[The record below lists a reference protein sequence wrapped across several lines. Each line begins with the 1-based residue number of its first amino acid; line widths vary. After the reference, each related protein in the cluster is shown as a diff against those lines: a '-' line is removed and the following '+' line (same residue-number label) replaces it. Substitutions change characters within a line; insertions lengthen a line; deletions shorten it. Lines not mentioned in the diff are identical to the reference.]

1 MIMSMI
7 TVCSFC
13 GAEFEA
19 ERSSARYCCDSH
31 KVLFHRQ
38 LRQQEE
44 MEYQQQ
50 QRQADFIETK
60 RRIANAQKQKDE
72 QIKAD
77 FDEIMRIASLER
89 KAQQEQRTKIMEQQ
103 RLKDR
108 EKKKI
113 QNEKSSEKANLKLK
127 LAGVG
132 ILSAIGLATLLLNNG
147 TESDSSTKLADEM
160 QPATPHTAKT
170 PVETEDIDNS
180 EGDKSSPTPEISI
193 E

>member
-1 MIMSMI
+1 MSMI

-19 ERSSARYCCDSH
+19 ERSSARYCSDSH

-60 RRIANAQKQKDE
+60 RRIAEAQKKKDE

-77 FDEIMRIASLER
+77 FDEKMRLASLEH
-89 KAQQEQRTKIMEQQ
+89 KAQEELRRNIMEQQ

-108 EKKKI
+108 ELKKI
-113 QNEKSSEKANLKLK
+113 QNEKSSEKANLKFK
-127 LAGVG
+127 LAGLG
-132 ILSAIGLATLLLNNG
+132 ILSALGIANLLLNNG

-160 QPATPHTAKT
+160 QPTTPNTAKT
-170 PVETEDIDNS
+170 PLETENIDNS
-180 EGDKSSPTPEISI
+180 EVDKSSQTPE
-193 E
+193 EEKE

>member
-1 MIMSMI
+1 MSII

-44 MEYQQQ
+44 MVHQQQ
-50 QRQADFIETK
+50 QRQSDFIETK
-60 RRIANAQKQKDE
+60 RRIADAQRKKDE

-77 FDEIMRIASLER
+77 FDEKMRLADIEH
-89 KAQQEQRTKIMEQQ
+89 KAQGEQRTKIMEQQ
-103 RLKDR
+103 HLKDR

-113 QNEKSSEKANLKLK
+113 QNEKSSEKANLKFK
-127 LAGVG
+127 LAGLG
-132 ILSAIGLATLLLNNG
+132 ILSAIAIANLLLNNG
-147 TESDSSTKLADEM
+147 TESDSSTKLAGEM
-160 QPATPHTAKT
+160 RPTTPNSNET
-170 PVETEDIDNS
+170 PLETNNIENS
-180 EGDKSSPTPEISI
+180 EGDKSSQIPED
-193 E
+193 EKD

>member
-1 MIMSMI
+1 MIRLE
-7 TVCSFC
+7 CEYC

-44 MEYQQQ
+44 MDYQQQ

-60 RRIANAQKQKDE
+60 RRIAEAQRKKDE

-77 FDEIMRIASLER
+77 FDEKMRIANLER
-89 KAQQEQRTKIMEQQ
+89 KAQDEQRTKIMEQQ

-108 EKKKI
+108 EKKRI
-113 QNEKSSEKANLKLK
+113 QNEKSSEKANIKFK
-127 LAGVG
+127 LAGLG
-132 ILSAIGLATLLLNNG
+132 ILSALGIVNLLLNNG
-147 TESDSSTKLADEM
+147 TETDSSIKLAGEV
-160 QPATPHTAKT
+160 QTTPPNAAET
-170 PVETEDIDNS
+170 PLETENSDNS
-180 EGDKSSPTPEISI
+180 ESDNSSPTPEVSK

>member
-1 MIMSMI
+1 MSMI

-19 ERSSARYCCDSH
+19 ERSSARYCCNSH

-60 RRIANAQKQKDE
+60 RRIAEAQIKKDE

-77 FDEIMRIASLER
+77 FDEKMRIASLEH
-89 KAQQEQRTKIMEQQ
+89 KVQEEQRRKIMEKQH
-103 RLKDR
+103 LKDR

-113 QNEKSSEKANLKLK
+113 QNEKSFEKANIKLK
-127 LAGVG
+127 LAGLG
-132 ILSAIGLATLLLNNG
+132 ILSAISIANLLLNNG

-160 QPATPHTAKT
+160 QPATSNAAKT
-170 PVETEDIDNS
+170 PLETGNIENS
-180 EGDKSSPTPEISI
+180 EGDKSPQIS
-193 E
+193 EKEKE

>member
-1 MIMSMI
+1 MSII

-44 MEYQQQ
+44 IEYQQQ
-50 QRQADFIETK
+50 QRQSDFIETK
-60 RRIANAQKQKDE
+60 RRIAEAQRNKDE

-77 FDEIMRIASLER
+77 FDEKMRIASLER
-89 KAQQEQRTKIMEQQ
+89 KAQEEQRTKIMEQQ

-108 EKKKI
+108 EKKKL
-113 QNEKSSEKANLKLK
+113 QNEKSSEKANLKIK
-127 LAGVG
+127 LVGLG
-132 ILSAIGLATLLLNNG
+132 ILSAIGIANLLFNNG
-147 TESDSSTKLADEM
+147 TESDSASKLADEM
-160 QPATPHTAKT
+160 QPTTPNANET
-170 PVETEDIDNS
+170 PLETGNIENS
-180 EGDKSSPTPEISI
+180 EGDKSPQIPE
-193 E
+193 EEKA